1 MANHYY
7 DKIDGIIKNALNAF
21 SDGKVTLSEIWAF
34 MLVLG
39 DAINTIIV
47 ESSNWSDADTE
58 ELTEAALQLYDKHV
72 LPVDLP
78 GPDFVIDPLI
88 RNGIIPGLVQ
98 GAVTLANNNFK
109 IQILDD

>member
-7 DKIDGIIKNALNAF
+7 EKIDSIIKNALNAF
-21 SDGKVTLSEIWAF
+21 SDGKVSISEIWAF

-47 ESSNWSDADTE
+47 ESNNWSDADTK
-58 ELTEAALQLYDKHV
+58 ELTEAAVKLYDTHV
-72 LPVDLP
+72 EPVDLP

-88 RNGIIPGLVQ
+88 RNGLIPGLVQ

-109 IQILDD
+109 IQIVDD